1 MNLGSCK
8 IYIILLLEKFGQE
21 VLNCTLL
28 VLKSFFQ
35 ELVPFQQA
43 REDTDYHGAV
53 GWNSGLP
60 VQVQNHE
67 IWKEYDKT
75 LRKMKLHTLTSVQ
88 NAEVLIKSFATGQE
102 TEPQWEIINSNH
114 TGMHCL
120 FSQAME
126 QEPQSLRTKM
136 HQ

>member
-8 IYIILLLEKFGQE
+8 IYIVLLLKKFGQQ

-43 REDTDYHGAV
+43 REDTDYPEAV

-60 VQVQNHE
+60 LQVQSHE
-67 IWKEYDKT
+67 ILKKHDKT
-75 LRKMKLHTLTSVQ
+75 LRKIKLCMFSSVWKMLKS
-88 NAEVLIKSFATGQE
+88 AGKSFATGQE
-102 TEPQWEIINSNH
+102 ILWQIINSNH

-120 FSQAME
+120 ISKDGRLWNRN
-126 QEPQSLRTKM
+126 LRD
-136 HQ
+136 